1 MPDLDQGGTYRQ
13 WVLTN
18 LGASVGRV
26 TAPRQNI
33 LAVNT
38 AGTYTLDANTNNV
51 QVNVAGA
58 VTIVLPSALNSPAGA
73 MAVPGS
79 YLNTPIT
86 IIDAGGHA
94 GTNPITIQAAAGD
107 SVAGAG
113 SIQINTAYGS
123 AWLMPNSAQ
132 RVWNVIN

>member
-13 WVLTN
+13 WMLQA
-18 LGASVGRV
+18 LGPSVGKV
-26 TAPRQNI
+26 VGPLQNVLQI
-33 LAVNT
+33 AS
-38 AGTYTLDANTNNV
+38 AGTYTLDRNTNNV

-58 VTIVLPSALNSPAGA
+58 VTIVLPPVQYSTAGA
-73 MAVPGS
+73 TAVPGS

-94 GTNPITIQAAAGD
+94 GTNPITIQAATGD
-107 SVAGAG
+107 SITGAG

-123 AWLMPNSAQ
+123 AWLMPNSTQ
-132 RVWNVIN
+132 RQWTLIN